1 MAGYWRSVTL
11 APKLIIVLLLKIRFV
26 AQKNSNNQFVVQKHF
41 GKTKLLLKT
50 MLKRDGKS

>member
-1 MAGYWRSVTL
+1 MAGYWHSVTL